1 MAELADAA
9 DLKSVGYLNR
19 EGSSPSLS
27 ILNYNLT
34 RGIVMGNSNLIGR
47 IIEDMAC
54 YGKSFKVFAI
64 RSEKD
69 SNIFADYVNADQPI
83 HDDYL
88 YTDDEDF
95 EEVMNYY
102 KEGIGKLEG
111 REYECMTLLQLLEYI
126 EK

>member
-9 DLKSVGYLNR
+9 DLKFVGYLNR

-34 RGIVMGNSNLIGR
+34 RGTVMCNRNLIVH

-64 RSEKD
+64 KSKEEAD
-69 SNIFADYVNADQPI
+69 IFIDYVDADQPNR
-83 HDDYL
+83 DDYL
-88 YTDDEDF
+88 YTNDEEF
-95 EEVMNYY
+95 EEVMTYY
-102 KEGIGKLEG
+102 KEGIRKLEG
-111 REYECMTLLQLLEYI
+111 RKYERMSLLQLLEQV